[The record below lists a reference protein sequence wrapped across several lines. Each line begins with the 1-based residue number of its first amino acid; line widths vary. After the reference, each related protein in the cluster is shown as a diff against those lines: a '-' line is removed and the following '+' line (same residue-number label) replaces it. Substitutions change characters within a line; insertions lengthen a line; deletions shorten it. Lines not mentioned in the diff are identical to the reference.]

1 MRVVVMF
8 YLGRN
13 EDYSLG
19 DTILDRSEKLLQR
32 DREEGQYICDFDEG
46 REGRLCV
53 YTHTHTH
60 THTYIYTQASK
71 YIFQKISP
79 SHEEQLSP

>member
-8 YLGRN
+8 YLGQN

-19 DTILDRSEKLLQR
+19 DTTLDLSEKLLQR
-32 DREEGQYICDFDEG
+32 DREEGQYICDFGEG
-46 REGRLCV
+46 REGRVCIH
-53 YTHTHTH
+53 THTHTH
-60 THTYIYTQASK
+60 THTYIYTQSSK

-79 SHEEQLSP
+79 SHEDQLSP